1 MRAETDFASAHVCP
15 KVRVLTCVPFCCPSR
30 VSLSDRRQTDF
41 ASSHVFPKMCVLTL
55 YVVFRVCPYLTDDT
69 GSGKAAMLV
78 VLTKPGHAKPLVF
91 GVMHLQP
98 LEPA

>member
-1 MRAETDFASAHVCP
+1 
-15 KVRVLTCVPFCCPSR
+15 
-30 VSLSDRRQTDF
+30 
-41 ASSHVFPKMCVLTL
+41 MCVLTL